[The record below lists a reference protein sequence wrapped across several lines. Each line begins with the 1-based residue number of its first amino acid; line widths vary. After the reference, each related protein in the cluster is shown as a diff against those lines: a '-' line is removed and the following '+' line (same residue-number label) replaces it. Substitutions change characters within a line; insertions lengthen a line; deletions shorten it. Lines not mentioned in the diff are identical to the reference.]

1 MAPQKKALAF
11 QVSKL
16 YKADDEKVHFRRSTR
31 QAAKTTL
38 KKSIQPG
45 SVLILLAGKYRG
57 KRVVFLKQLESGL
70 LLVTGPYKV
79 NGVPLKRVNQVPFL
93 SRLTCKSLPLKL
105 MSRASN
111 AMSMIVFLKK

>member
-38 KKSIQPG
+38 KKSI
-45 SVLILLAGKYRG
+45 
-57 KRVVFLKQLESGL
+57 
-70 LLVTGPYKV
+70 
-79 NGVPLKRVNQVPFL
+79 
-93 SRLTCKSLPLKL
+93 
-105 MSRASN
+105 
-111 AMSMIVFLKK
+111 